1 MVLQSKGDRM
11 QYAIKSMAMGE
22 ILDQAVNLTKN
33 HFKPLFTICCYMVVP
48 LNLIFN
54 FAIVAI
60 MPEISQS
67 PTQEESKRFL
77 QELASKGILL
87 MTISGI
93 YLMIF
98 GLIIWPITNAAMIHA
113 VASEYLGKP
122 VTPRE
127 AIKAGTARLGAVL
140 GTSILGGIVVGL
152 GFLALVI
159 PGFYLLMRYYFA
171 INGFVP
177 VIEERSGT
185 DALSRSG
192 ELMRGN
198 YGTLFVLGFI
208 LFFFNITVGS
218 MANMI
223 PVKSIA
229 VLLQVGLQVVGF
241 MAAASAGVVFYFSSR
256 CKHENF
262 DLTVLAEAVAADSP
276 DASTS
281 PVEK

>member
-1 MVLQSKGDRM
+1 M
-11 QYAIKSMAMGE
+11 QYVIKSMSMSE

-33 HFKPLFTICCYMVVP
+33 HFKTLFTICCYMIVP

-54 FAIVAI
+54 FAILAI
-60 MPEISQS
+60 MPEITQN
-67 PTQEESKRFL
+67 PTEEEAKRFL
-77 QELASKGILL
+77 QELASKGVVLATL
-87 MTISGI
+87 GGI
-93 YLMIF
+93 YFVIF
-98 GLIIWPITNAAMIHA
+98 AFIIWPITNAAMIHA

-122 VTPRE
+122 VTPGE
-127 AIKAGTARLGAVL
+127 AVKAGVSRLGAVL

-152 GFLALVI
+152 GFIALII

-177 VIEERSGT
+177 TIEGRSGSE
-185 DALSRSG
+185 ALTRSG

-208 LFFFNITVGS
+208 LLFFNGTVGS

-229 VLLQVGLQVVGF
+229 VILQVGLQVIGL
-241 MAAASAGVVFYFSSR
+241 MAGASAGVVFYFSSR

-262 DLTVLAEAVAADSP
+262 DLTVLADAVATDSP
-276 DASTS
+276 EPSTTA
-281 PVEK
+281 VEK

>member
-1 MVLQSKGDRM
+1 M

-33 HFKPLFTICCYMVVP
+33 HFKMLFTICCYMVVP
-48 LNLIFN
+48 LNLVFN
-54 FAIVAI
+54 FVVLAI
-60 MPEISQS
+60 MPEISQN
-67 PTQEESKRFL
+67 PTDEEAKRFL
-77 QELASKGILL
+77 QELASKGIILA
-87 MTISGI
+87 IASGI

-122 VTPRE
+122 VTPSE
-127 AIKAGTARLGAVL
+127 ALKAGTARLSGVL

-177 VIEERSGT
+177 VIEERSGS

-208 LFFFNITVGS
+208 LFFFNVTVGS

-229 VLLQVGLQVVGF
+229 VILQVGLQVVGF

-262 DLTVLAEAVAADSP
+262 DLTILADAVATDTAET
-276 DASTS
+276 STTA
-281 PVEK
+281 VEK